1 MAPSSARNLLRTLSS
16 EEAHIEER
24 LRTLALCVCA
34 SGVVGYGL
42 YSLRGTLV
50 PLVLAIALTYLLQPL
65 IEVLSTRP
73 LHLCC
78 GVVLCR
84 RPPESL
90 RTVRPRLRPFAECAL
105 QAKLPRWLA
114 VCVALLIA
122 FAILGLLGFIVA
134 DSIHVFT
141 QRAAIYSERVTQ
153 LCMGAV
159 RAMDG
164 MRNRLVAQIGPL
176 DASPVHAAGANAT
189 VDEEVARQEMDRLA
203 RLAGKLPVTEL
214 IMVSLSSMMEALSNL
229 ALVLLFAVYL
239 LLGSPGPSKHAR
251 AADSVNAQ
259 ATAQINLYIRG
270 KVAMSLLVGTATA
283 IALCALHVDL
293 WLVFGLLA
301 FWLNFIPNV
310 GTVLAV
316 ALPMPLV
323 VLDPAFSNAGV
334 ILALALP
341 LSAHAFAGNVLEPL
355 LFGHTLKLHPVT
367 VLLSLLLWGTVWGI
381 TGMVLAVPITA
392 VLRIRLSHIAHPLPQ
407 FIASILV
414 GETADESLEDELG
427 GDGLV
432 GRAMRATVNPMTP
445 MAGVR
450 RPDSEEGRA
459 RLLSAQSVRTPTLEP
474 VQDEEA
480 MTAIPP
486 LPQPPKSPALPD
498 DAPQHHHAL

>member
-1 MAPSSARNLLRTLSS
+1 
-16 EEAHIEER
+16 
-24 LRTLALCVCA
+24 
-34 SGVVGYGL
+34 
-42 YSLRGTLV
+42 
-50 PLVLAIALTYLLQPL
+50 
-65 IEVLSTRP
+65 
-73 LHLCC
+73 
-78 GVVLCR
+78 
-84 RPPESL
+84 
-90 RTVRPRLRPFAECAL
+90 
-105 QAKLPRWLA
+105 
-114 VCVALLIA
+114 
-122 FAILGLLGFIVA
+122 
-134 DSIHVFT
+134 
-141 QRAAIYSERVTQ
+141 
-153 LCMGAV
+153 
-159 RAMDG
+159 
-164 MRNRLVAQIGPL
+164 
-176 DASPVHAAGANAT
+176 
-189 VDEEVARQEMDRLA
+189 
-203 RLAGKLPVTEL
+203 
-214 IMVSLSSMMEALSNL
+214 MEALSNL

-459 RLLSAQSVRTPTLEP
+459 RLLSAQSVRTPALEP